1 MRIIGI
7 DPGVEG
13 AFALLEDN
21 ELCNVWDIPT
31 YGDGAKRR
39 LNVHY
44 FACLIRN
51 QNAHW
56 AFIERA
62 QAMPGQGSSS
72 GFLYGRVTGALEAAV
87 MLCALPLELVEASKW
102 KKHFG
107 LKGGDK
113 EASRLKALMLFPQA
127 GEMLAR
133 KKDHQR
139 AEAALI
145 ALYGSIGRGFTS

>member
-39 LNVHY
+39 LNVNY
-44 FACLIRN
+44 FASLIRN
-51 QNAHW
+51 QNAQW

-72 GFLYGRVTGALEAAV
+72 GFLYGRVTGALEATV

-113 EASRLKALMLFPQA
+113 DKLIVDALALPQDEA
-127 GEMLAR
+127 
-133 KKDHQR
+133 
-139 AEAALI
+139 
-145 ALYGSIGRGFTS
+145 